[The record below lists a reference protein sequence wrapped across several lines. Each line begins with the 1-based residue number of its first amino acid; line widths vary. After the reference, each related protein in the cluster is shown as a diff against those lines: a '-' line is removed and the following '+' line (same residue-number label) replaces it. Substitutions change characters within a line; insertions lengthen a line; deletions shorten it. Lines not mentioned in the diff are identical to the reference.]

1 LELGRNCWFVALILG
16 RSGFSFLRST
26 TKNKPSMQ
34 TVKVK
39 RLSLLEKL
47 QSNRKAHRDIFL
59 KAQEGYR
66 IRVIQELDQMLAEAR
81 AGKSIR
87 RAISLPEPQDHTAD
101 YDRVIAMLEMSVE
114 DEVQVFSQEFDMYVM
129 DNWAWKPMAK
139 TSHDAYLIKR

>member
-1 LELGRNCWFVALILG
+1 
-16 RSGFSFLRST
+16 
-26 TKNKPSMQ
+26 MQ

-47 QSNRKAHRDIFL
+47 QSNRQAHRDIFL

-66 IRVIQELDQMLAEAR
+66 KRVIQELDQMLAETR

-87 RAISLPEPQDHTAD
+87 RAINLPEPQDHTAD

-114 DEVQVFSQEFDMYVM
+114 DEVQIFAQEFDMYVM
-129 DNWAWKPMAK
+129 DNWAWKPMA
-139 TSHDAYLIKR
+139 TTTHAQYLMER